1 MKIKKI
7 ACYTFEELS
16 QSSKERA
23 VANFSDRDEYPWFDE
38 VMASATA
45 FVEHFGAKITN
56 YSIGAES
63 YRGYVKTTIEPSSFR
78 GMKLKDFSRDHMPTG
93 YCMDCD
99 IWGEFYDEFKK
110 TGHAHH
116 AFNMAI
122 ESFLNAVARDVEHYF
137 SFENIGEMLTINE
150 YEFHD
155 DGNRFYAVEAVE

>member
-7 ACYTFEELS
+7 AVYTFEELT
-16 QSSKERA
+16 QSSKEKA
-23 VANFSDRDEYPWFDE
+23 VAKFAQGDEYPWFDDA
-38 VMASATA
+38 MASATA
-45 FVEHFGAKITN
+45 FVGHFGAKITD

-78 GMKLKDFSRDHMPTG
+78 GMKLKDFDRDHMPTG
-93 YCMDCD
+93 YCIDCD
-99 IWGEFYDEFKK
+99 LWQEFYDEFKK

-116 AFNMAI
+116 AFNMAL
-122 ESFLNAVARDVEHYF
+122 EDFLHAVARDVEHYF

-155 DGNRFYAVEAVE
+155 DGSRFYAVEAVE

>member
-7 ACYTFEELS
+7 AVFNFEELS

-23 VANFSDRDEYPWFDE
+23 VAKFSQGDEYPWFDDA
-38 VMASATA
+38 MASATA

-56 YSIGAES
+56 YSIGADS

-78 GMKLKDFSRDHMPTG
+78 GMKLKDFDRDHMPTG
-93 YCMDCD
+93 YCIDCD
-99 IWGEFYDEFKK
+99 IWQEFYDEFKK

-122 ESFLNAVARDVEHYF
+122 EAFLHAVARDVEHHF
-137 SFENIGEMLTINE
+137 SFENIGETLTINE
-150 YEFHD
+150 YEFYE
-155 DGNRFYAVEAVE
+155 DGSRFYAVEAVE